1 MTTTTTTTRLICCFS
16 VAALL
21 LLCFLLPAAVA
32 EERFYEFVVQET
44 LVKRL
49 CKTQRIITV
58 NGQFPGP
65 TIEVFDGDEVS
76 IRAVNMARYNVT
88 LHWHGLRQ
96 LRNGWADGP
105 EFVTQCPIRPGGSY
119 TYRFPIQG
127 QEGTLW
133 WHAHSS
139 WLRATVHGALIIHPR
154 RAVPYPFPK
163 PHSEFPII
171 LAEWW
176 RRDPIAVLRQSMI
189 TGAPPNVSDT
199 ILINGQPGDFL
210 ECSAQET
217 SIIPVVAGETTLLR
231 IINAAMNT
239 ELFVSLA
246 GHKMTVVAADA
257 MYTKPFETTV
267 VLLGPGQTTDVLV
280 TAHAAPGRYY
290 LAARAYA
297 SAQGVPF
304 DNTTATAIL
313 QYKEGAGCPSTT
325 GAGAAAGAGAGVG
338 AGANSFNGQVGSG
351 ANPFNGQTGS
361 VANTF
366 NGPLGRSQFSGGH
379 PARAG
384 PAPMLPFLPAFN
396 DTNTATA
403 FSNSIRSP
411 APVKVPGPVT
421 QEVFTTVGFG
431 LFNCMPGP
439 FCQGPNN
446 TRFAASMNNVSFQ
459 LPNTVSLL
467 QAHYHHIPGVFTDD
481 FPPLPPVF
489 FDFTSQNVPRA
500 LWQPVKG
507 TKLYRVKY
515 GAVVQIVFQ
524 DTGIFAAEEHP
535 MHIHGYHFYVL
546 ATGFGNYD
554 PVRDAHKLNLVDP
567 PSRNTIGVPVGGWAV
582 VRFVADNPGVWLVH
596 CHIDAH
602 LTGGLAMALL
612 VEDGESELE
621 ATMAPPLDLPLCIL

>member
-1 MTTTTTTTRLICCFS
+1 MATATRGPMTVRLCCFS
-16 VAALL
+16 AAAAALFL
-21 LLCFLLPAAVA
+21 LSFLLPPAVA

-49 CKTQRIITV
+49 CKTQKIITV

-65 TIEVFDGDEVS
+65 TIEVYDGDTVAVK
-76 IRAVNMARYNVT
+76 AVNMARYNVT

-119 TYRFPIQG
+119 TYRFAIQG

-154 RAVPYPFPK
+154 RGVPYPFPK
-163 PHSEFPII
+163 PHSEFPVI

-189 TGAPPNVSDT
+189 TGAPPNVSDA

-231 IINAAMNT
+231 LINAAMNT

-267 VLLGPGQTTDVLV
+267 LLLGPGQTTDVLV

-297 SAQGVPF
+297 SARGVPF
-304 DNTTATAIL
+304 DNTTATAIF
-313 QYKEGAGCPSTT
+313 QYKGGAGCPTT
-325 GAGAAAGAGAGVG
+325 AGTGAGAGAG
-338 AGANSFNGQVGSG
+338 AGANTFNGQVG
-351 ANPFNGQTGS
+351 
-361 VANTF
+361 
-366 NGPLGRSQFSGGH
+366 RSRSSSGGH
-379 PARAG
+379 PGRAG

-446 TRFAASMNNVSFQ
+446 TRFGASMNNVSFQ

-554 PVRDAHKLNLVDP
+554 PVRDAHKFNLVDP

-612 VEDGESELE
+612 VEDGEAELE
-621 ATMAPPLDLPLCIL
+621 ATMAPPLDLPLCVL

>member
-1 MTTTTTTTRLICCFS
+1 MARTTMRLSCFS
-16 VAALL
+16 AAAIVLFT
-21 LLCFLLPAAVA
+21 FLLPVAVA
-32 EERFYEFVVQET
+32 EERFYEFVVQEAP
-44 LVKRL
+44 VKRL
-49 CKTQRIITV
+49 CNTQEIITV

-65 TIEVFDGDEVS
+65 TIEVYDGDTLA
-76 IRAVNMARYNVT
+76 IRAVNTVRYNVT

-119 TYRFPIQG
+119 TYRFAIQG

-139 WLRATVHGALIIHPR
+139 WLRATVHGALVIHPR
-154 RAVPYPFPK
+154 RGVAYPFPK
-163 PHSEFPII
+163 PQAEFPVV

-189 TGAPPNVSDT
+189 TGAPPNVSDA
-199 ILINGQPGDFL
+199 ILINGQPGDFA

-290 LAARAYA
+290 LAARAYV

-304 DNTTATAIL
+304 DNTTATAIF
-313 QYKEGAGCPSTT
+313 QYKDAASCATT
-325 GAGAAAGAGAGVG
+325 AEAGAAGGVG
-338 AGANSFNGQVGSG
+338 SAAGPGPGAN
-351 ANPFNGQTGS
+351 TY
-361 VANTF
+361 
-366 NGPLGRSQFSGGH
+366 NGPLGRSPSQPSGH
-379 PARAG
+379 PGRAG

-431 LFNCMPGP
+431 LFNCRPGP

-446 TRFAASMNNVSFQ
+446 TRFGASMNNVSFQ

-467 QAHYHHIPGVFTDD
+467 QAHYHHVPGVFTDD

-489 FDFTSQNVPRA
+489 FDFTSQNIPRA

-507 TKLYRVKY
+507 TRLYRIKY

-554 PVRDAHKLNLVDP
+554 PRRDAAKFNLVDP
-567 PSRNTIGVPVGGWAV
+567 PSRNTVGVPVGGWAV

-621 ATMAPPLDLPLCIL
+621 ATMAPPLDLPICVL

>member
-1 MTTTTTTTRLICCFS
+1 MRFCCFS
-16 VAALL
+16 AAALFL
-21 LLCFLLPAAVA
+21 LSFLLPAAVA

-49 CKTQRIITV
+49 CKTQKIITV

-65 TIEVFDGDEVS
+65 TIEVYDGDTVA

-119 TYRFPIQG
+119 TYRFAIQG

-139 WLRATVHGALIIHPR
+139 WLRATVHGALVIHPR
-154 RAVPYPFPK
+154 RGVPYPFPK
-163 PHSEFPII
+163 PHSEFPVV

-189 TGAPPNVSDT
+189 TGAPPNVSDA

-217 SIIPVVAGETTLLR
+217 SIIPVAAGETTLLR

-304 DNTTATAIL
+304 DNTTATAI
-313 QYKEGAGCPSTT
+313 
-325 GAGAAAGAGAGVG
+325 
-338 AGANSFNGQVGSG
+338 F
-351 ANPFNGQTGS
+351 
-361 VANTF
+361 
-366 NGPLGRSQFSGGH
+366 H
-379 PARAG
+379 
-384 PAPMLPFLPAFN
+384 
-396 DTNTATA
+396 
-403 FSNSIRSP
+403 IRSP

-489 FDFTSQNVPRA
+489 FDFTSQNIPRA

-546 ATGFGNYD
+546 ASGFGNYD
-554 PVRDAHKLNLVDP
+554 PVRDAHKFNLVDP

-612 VEDGESELE
+612 VEDGEAELE
-621 ATMAPPLDLPLCIL
+621 ATMAPPLDLPLCVL

>member
-1 MTTTTTTTRLICCFS
+1 MHACARPTT
-16 VAALL
+16 A
-21 LLCFLLPAAVA
+21 
-32 EERFYEFVVQET
+32 
-44 LVKRL
+44 
-49 CKTQRIITV
+49 
-58 NGQFPGP
+58 
-65 TIEVFDGDEVS
+65 
-76 IRAVNMARYNVT
+76 
-88 LHWHGLRQ
+88 
-96 LRNGWADGP
+96 
-105 EFVTQCPIRPGGSY
+105 
-119 TYRFPIQG
+119 
-127 QEGTLW
+127 
-133 WHAHSS
+133 
-139 WLRATVHGALIIHPR
+139 
-154 RAVPYPFPK
+154 
-163 PHSEFPII
+163 
-171 LAEWW
+171 
-176 RRDPIAVLRQSMI
+176 
-189 TGAPPNVSDT
+189 
-199 ILINGQPGDFL
+199 
-210 ECSAQET
+210 ET

-231 IINAAMNT
+231 IINAAMNA

-297 SAQGVPF
+297 SAQGAPF
-304 DNTTATAIL
+304 DNTTATAIF
-313 QYKEGAGCPSTT
+313 QYKDAAGCATT
-325 GAGAAAGAGAGVG
+325 VAGAGAG
-338 AGANSFNGQVGSG
+338 AS
-351 ANPFNGQTGS
+351 
-361 VANTF
+361 TF
-366 NGPLGRSQFSGGH
+366 NGPLGRSPSRPSRH
-379 PARAG
+379 PGRAG

-396 DTNTATA
+396 DTNTATV

-431 LFNCMPGP
+431 LFNCRPGP

-446 TRFAASMNNVSFQ
+446 TRFGSSMNNVSFQ
-459 LPNTVSLL
+459 LPNTISLL
-467 QAHYHHIPGVFTDD
+467 QAHYHHVPGVFTDD

-489 FDFTSQNVPRA
+489 FDFTSQNIPRT

-507 TKLYRVKY
+507 TRLYRVKY

-554 PVRDAHKLNLVDP
+554 PRRDAAKFNLVDP

-612 VEDGESELE
+612 VEDGEAELE
-621 ATMAPPLDLPLCIL
+621 ATMAPPLDLPICAL